1 MPPTTYAGKD
11 LVIPVLTLPKNPV
24 PHNRVQMVMLRT
36 TRYAFEGQ
44 AKLAHDAGVCRST
57 ISRLLSRQAAP
68 SLRLAQAVTDALSRT
83 LGLPLKTSDPFSQDG
98 TYSQP
103 SACTLSGCRGCLRE
117 WAYDHKG
124 YCRPQWANAKP
135 GDWSLSPQVF

>member
-1 MPPTTYAGKD
+1 MPPTTCAGKD

-24 PHNRVQMVMLRT
+24 PHNRVQMVMLHT

-83 LGLPLKTSDPFSQDG
+83 LGLPLKTSDLFSQDG
-98 TYSQP
+98 SYSQP
-103 SACTLSGCRGCLRE
+103 SACALSGCRGCLPE
-117 WAYDHKG
+117 AAYDHKG
-124 YCRPQWANAKP
+124 RRRPQWVNARP
-135 GDWSLSPQVF
+135 GDWSRSPTVF